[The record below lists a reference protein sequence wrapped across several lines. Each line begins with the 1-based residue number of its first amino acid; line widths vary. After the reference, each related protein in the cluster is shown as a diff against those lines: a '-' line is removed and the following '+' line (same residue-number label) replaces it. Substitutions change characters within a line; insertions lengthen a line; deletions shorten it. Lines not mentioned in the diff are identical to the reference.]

1 MSRLRITIG
10 LAVAVCAMFAL
21 TSPAFAK
28 EKLVFGEFQ
37 GSVTGKNL
45 ETEPQ
50 PVEVFKEDKELEV
63 EGLQLG
69 NYKFYTRNKAGEKE
83 ESEPCLKSPT
93 IKGSFQA
100 EPGTVNK
107 SKSLPLDI
115 TFKKCMSHAG
125 EGGVS
130 EGKAVTFTLPIALQQ
145 NFSAE
150 AGPKIAGVEIPNKT
164 TIEFK
169 GTLRKCPVVIPQQ
182 TIPFKASPE
191 KEFEEVVSYTNEA
204 PEEIENWEKSKK
216 LKEQFPTGFK
226 ERLEVEFEEK
236 FKGIHTYV
244 KATPPC
250 EPAKGEDNPKL
261 ITEGPEGPNHGEYNG
276 WLEYTSGHIFMDVEG
291 LEIKGG
297 ELSFVGG

>member
-21 TSPAFAK
+21 ASPAFAK

-37 GSVTGKNL
+37 GNVTGKNL

-50 PVEVFKEDKELEV
+50 PVQVFKEDKELEV

-69 NYKFYTRNKAGEKE
+69 NYKFYTKLTKNGEKE
-83 ESEPCLKSPT
+83 LSEPCLKPPLIT
-93 IKGSFQA
+93 GSFQA
-100 EPGTVNK
+100 EPGKVDK
-107 SKSLPLDI
+107 SKTLPLDI
-115 TFKKCMSHAG
+115 TFRKCMSHAG

-150 AGPKIAGVEIPNKT
+150 TGPKIAGVEIPNKT
-164 TIEFK
+164 TIQFK
-169 GTLRKCPVVIPQQ
+169 GTLRHCPVVIPQQ
-182 TIPFKASPE
+182 TIPFKDDPE

-204 PEEIENWEKSKK
+204 PEAVEKFEKSAK
-216 LKEQFPTGFK
+216 LKERFPSGFK
-226 ERLEVEFEEK
+226 NRIEVEFEEK

-250 EPAKGEDNPKL
+250 EPVKGEDNPKL
-261 ITEGPEGPNHGEYNG
+261 ITEGEYAG
-276 WLEYTSGHIFMDVEG
+276 WLEYTSGHIFMDIEG
-291 LEIKGG
+291 LEIKNG